1 MKRGEESCAVK
12 REKDH
17 PQAVKGRAGSSAHEN
32 SVCGTTRAARGSR
45 EGSCVC
51 ISVEAAVF
59 VLCSVSRMGPRVMCF
74 CRLCPR
80 VCRVSVPPTGRRARS
95 FYFYHTDDQTHPVTP
110 HPVTPHPVTPKP
122 QGIVSRT
129 LGGAGG
135 LVKDAALY
143 GAMTFGVGRC
153 TSGRTCAPR
162 TGRRRRTRSR
172 RAPPRRYSTVC
183 RRRHRRARRRR

>member
-1 MKRGEESCAVK
+1 MK

-32 SVCGTTRAARGSR
+32 SVCGTTRSTGEQRGLLRVHLSRSSCIRPLFSITHGAPGYVFLSVMSSSLSCFSAADWTSR
-45 EGSCVC
+45 E
-51 ISVEAAVF
+51 ELLF
-59 VLCSVSRMGPRVMCF
+59 TT
-74 CRLCPR
+74 
-80 VCRVSVPPTGRRARS
+80 PT
-95 FYFYHTDDQTHPVTP
+95 TIHPVTP

-172 RAPPRRYSTVC
+172 RAPPRRYSTLC

>member
-32 SVCGTTRAARGSR
+32 SVCGTTRSTGEQRGLLRVHLSR
-45 EGSCVC
+45 SSC
-51 ISVEAAVF
+51 IRPLFSITHGAPGYVF
-59 VLCSVSRMGPRVMCF
+59 LSGLSSG
-74 CRLCPR
+74 

-95 FYFYHTDDQTHPVTP
+95 FYLPHRRPDTP
-110 HPVTPHPVTPKP
+110 SDPTPRVTPHPVTPKP

-172 RAPPRRYSTVC
+172 RAPPRRYSTLC